1 MLLINFRMMYYSGNI
16 LVGFKSAKIGRS
28 DKLQS
33 GEKVYA
39 MGNSINYGI
48 SISEGIVGIL
58 LIEIKYDDKTR
69 MVIQSSLNITEGNS
83 GGALLDKN
91 GCLVGITTFRIKD
104 IKGDAVYGLAYSIPI
119 DIVCDYVIN
128 EY

>member
-1 MLLINFRMMYYSGNI
+1 M
-16 LVGFKSAKIGRS
+16 
-28 DKLQS
+28 Q
-33 GEKVYA
+33 
-39 MGNSINYGI
+39 
-48 SISEGIVGIL
+48 
-58 LIEIKYDDKTR
+58 KYDDKTR

-119 DIVCDYVIN
+119 DIV
-128 EY
+128 